1 MLGLFAGA
9 GVAPSQAAVETATA
23 MAGAAGTAGDSA
35 IPAAADAETRARF
48 REAWQAAASGRRD
61 RFDALGPALQ
71 DYVLYPYWRYEDLR
85 HRRATVAPETMAE
98 FLDAHPDW
106 AFTPGLRTA
115 WLRALGQRGR
125 WSPLLRYGADVPT
138 RNTELRCFLSRAR
151 LAAGDTA
158 GLREEALDLWT
169 VGRSQPDACDPL
181 FAWLIDQDAVTPAV
195 AWERIRL
202 AMAAGNPRLTLYLA
216 RFLPGP
222 DRTWLERWQRLDRG
236 RYRRLERAVTWHDD
250 PTSRM
255 IAAAALRRLAR
266 LDAERALALYEPLS
280 RHFDWDDETRGEL
293 AREVGLWAA
302 VALEPGAIEFIRA
315 TPPAARDDQLHE
327 WWARAAMA
335 AGDWEQV
342 LLAIEG
348 LRGEAADDERW
359 RYWRARALFFVGKPE
374 AAFDLLEELAT
385 RTTYHGF
392 LAADAL
398 RQPYTICALEPP
410 VTERDIDVLG
420 QSPRFHRAL
429 ELHRAGLDNWAAAE
443 WSRAT
448 RALPTDQLKVAAGLA
463 RREGWYDRAIF
474 ALGDSGELRF
484 YDWRFP
490 VLYTDSVMASA
501 GAHDLDP
508 AWIYG
513 IMRSES
519 AMTEHARSSAGALGL
534 MQVLPAT
541 AKTLSRRH
549 GLPYRASSQL
559 LQGDVNIR
567 FGTTYLREL
576 LDEHGDNPVLVSGA
590 YNAGPN
596 AVKRWLGSRRVD
608 EAALWIETLPYFET
622 RDYIPRVLTF
632 TTLYDWRLQNPV
644 RRISSRMPGI
654 ESGTLPTD
662 STTEVVCRPE
672 PAAVAVSGS

>member
-1 MLGLFAGA
+1 
-9 GVAPSQAAVETATA
+9 
-23 MAGAAGTAGDSA
+23 MARPRFCLVLLVMFLTLSAHLPARGDGNH
-35 IPAAADAETRARF
+35 DAEARERF
-48 REAWQAAASGRRD
+48 REAWQAAATGQRE
-61 RFDALGPALQ
+61 RFDALGPDLR

-85 HRRATVAPETMAE
+85 HRRATVPPEEMAA
-98 FLDAHPDW
+98 FLDAHEGW

-115 WLRALGQRGR
+115 WLRSLGKAAR
-125 WSPLLRYGADVPT
+125 WPDLLRHGAGS
-138 RNTELRCFLSRAR
+138 RNTEVRCYHARAR
-151 LAAGDTA
+151 LAAADTE
-158 GLREEALDLWT
+158 GLQQEALALWT
-169 VGRSQPDACDPL
+169 VGRSQPEACDPL
-181 FAWLIDQDAVTPAV
+181 FAWLIEQGAVTPEV

-202 AMAAGNPRLTLYLA
+202 AMEGGNPRLTLYLG
-216 RFLPGP
+216 RFLSGP
-222 DRTWLERWQRLDRG
+222 DRSWLERWQQLDRD
-236 RYRRLERAVTWHDD
+236 RYRRLDRATAWPDEPV
-250 PTSRM
+250 PRRV
-255 IAAAALRRLAR
+255 AASSLRRLAK
-266 LDAERALALYEPLS
+266 LDAPRAMSLYGPLS
-280 RHFDWDDETRGEL
+280 RHFDWDDATAGDL

-302 VALEPGAIEFIRA
+302 VGLEDGAIDFIRA
-315 TPPAARDDQLHE
+315 VPPTARDDQLHE
-327 WWARAAMA
+327 WWARAALA
-335 AGDWEQV
+335 AGDWGQV

-359 RYWRARALFFVGKPE
+359 RYWQARALFFEGQPE
-374 AAFDLLEELAT
+374 RAFAILESLAT

-392 LAADAL
+392 LSADLL
-398 RQPYTICALEPP
+398 RQPYTICPKAPEVNDAAVEALAATPA
-410 VTERDIDVLG
+410 
-420 QSPRFHRAL
+420 FHRAL

-443 WSRAT
+443 WSRAA

-474 ALGDSGELRF
+474 ALGDSGELHY

-501 GAHDLDP
+501 GNHGLDP
-508 AWIYG
+508 AWVYG

-534 MQVLPAT
+534 MQVTPAT

-576 LDEHGDNPVLVSGA
+576 LDEHGQNPVLVSGA

-596 AVKRWLGSRRVD
+596 AVKRWLESRPLD
-608 EAALWIETLPYFET
+608 EAALWIETLPYYET

-632 TTLYDWRLQNPV
+632 STLYDWRLKNPV

-662 STTEVVCRPE
+662 STTEVVCRPA
-672 PAAVAVSGS
+672 PPAVAASGP